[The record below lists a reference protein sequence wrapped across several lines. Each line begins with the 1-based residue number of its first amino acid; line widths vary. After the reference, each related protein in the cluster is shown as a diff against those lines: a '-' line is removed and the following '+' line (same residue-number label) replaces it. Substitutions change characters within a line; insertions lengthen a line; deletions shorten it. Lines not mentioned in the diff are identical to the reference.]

1 VRDLS
6 KTRAEFPAGVVVG
19 HVSTDARRRRGHP
32 ALAWCLLESV
42 RTEEPRAPRRAY
54 NMRKTVVAVVSAA
67 MLSLGASMPA
77 LAKSGCPRECKK
89 EFSTTYKSCKSACRP
104 DTGATRRACKATCKA
119 AFKNAKA
126 KCKTA
131 TAPTFPTC
139 SPSGAFVE

>member
-1 VRDLS
+1 
-6 KTRAEFPAGVVVG
+6 
-19 HVSTDARRRRGHP
+19 
-32 ALAWCLLESV
+32 
-42 RTEEPRAPRRAY
+42 
-54 NMRKTVVAVVSAA
+54 MRKTVVAVVSAA
-67 MLSLGASMPA
+67 LLSLGASMPA
-77 LAKSGCPRECKK
+77 LAKCPRECKK

-119 AFKNAKA
+119 TFKNAKA